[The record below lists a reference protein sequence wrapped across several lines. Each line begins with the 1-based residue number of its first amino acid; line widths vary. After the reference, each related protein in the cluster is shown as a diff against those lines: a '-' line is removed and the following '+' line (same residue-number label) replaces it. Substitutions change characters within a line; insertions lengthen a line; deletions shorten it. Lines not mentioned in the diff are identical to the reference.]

1 MLNEEKLL
9 NDVNVREE
17 MLNKVEVLDKVKELF
32 LLPELEVMTAKQVA
46 EYYEVEQKAINKL
59 TLRHLDELISN
70 GAKSMTYKE
79 TKGSLMETTW
89 FHQMSPSESENMLNK
104 IPRRG
109 GYFYSKRAALNIGML
124 LRDSVVAKEVRNA
137 LLDQQEVMTPT
148 QKIVGLDREKELAL
162 AIMFAETEADKMIAF
177 REYNEYKNRHIK
189 QLEETIEHQKPKV
202 EYADHVLNAEGS
214 HTTSSIADDYGKSA
228 ITFNKILHDLGIQYT
243 QSGRWYLY
251 QQHKGKGYTETKTY
265 VTKGKFGSKI
275 QMKWTNKGRQ
285 FIYETLKQQSIL
297 PETEH
302 LHKYQS

>member
-9 NDVNVREE
+9 NDAGVREE
-17 MLNKVEVLDKVKELF
+17 MLEKIEVLDKVKELF
-32 LLPELEVMTAKQVA
+32 LLPELNVMTTKKVA
-46 EYYEVEQKAINKL
+46 EYFEVDVETIRKLSQRNEDELRSNGMVKMKHKEIKTGLEVAVEQDTMSSL
-59 TLRHLDELISN
+59 TFE
-70 GAKSMTYKE
+70 AVVK
-79 TKGSLMETTW
+79 
-89 FHQMSPSESENMLNK
+89 K
-104 IPRRG
+104 IPRNG
-109 GYFYSKRAALNIGML
+109 STMFSKRAVLNVGML
-124 LRDSVVAKEVRNA
+124 LRDSKVAKEVRNA
-137 LLDQQEVMTPT
+137 LLDQQEVMTDI
-148 QKIVGLDREKELAL
+148 QKTVGIDREKELIAAVVL
-162 AIMFAETEADKMIAF
+162 AKDEMESMIAL

-228 ITFNKILHDLGIQYT
+228 IAFNKILHDLGIQYT

-251 QQHKGKGYTETKTY
+251 QQHKGNGYTETKTY

-285 FIYETLKQQSIL
+285 FIYETLKQQSIM

-302 LHKYQS
+302 LHKYQN